1 MEPEVDEGPEMSKGN
16 PILRGIRGGRIKIRS
31 TLSDRFQVI
40 MRMNNGLNPRRL
52 HVGLLILLGL
62 ASCATHPDYATQFR
76 FPIEWGSISEGQQA
90 FVDLECHQCHT
101 VNGVDL
107 MPYEAV
113 SPVMLEL
120 GGTIVYAK
128 TYADLVTSIINP
140 SHIVSDEYLNSLPR
154 DARGG
159 SMSIMPFKSQM
170 TVEQL
175 IDLVIFLNSRYV
187 LMEGYSEIY
196 YH

>member
-1 MEPEVDEGPEMSKGN
+1 MMRPSSGS
-16 PILRGIRGGRIKIRS
+16 IL
-31 TLSDRFQVI
+31 F
-40 MRMNNGLNPRRL
+40 RL
-52 HVGLLILLGL
+52 HLGSLILLAL

-90 FVDLECHQCHT
+90 FVDLGCHQCHT
-101 VNGVDL
+101 VNGVEL
-107 MPYEAV
+107 APFEGG
-113 SPVMLEL
+113 SPVTLEL

-140 SHIVSDEYLNSLPR
+140 SHVESDAYLDTLPR
-154 DARGG
+154 EAREG
-159 SMSIMPFKSQM
+159 SMSIMPFKNQM

>member
-1 MEPEVDEGPEMSKGN
+1 M
-16 PILRGIRGGRIKIRS
+16 IKKN
-31 TLSDRFQVI
+31 FK
-40 MRMNNGLNPRRL
+40 LNPVRL
-52 HVGLLILLGL
+52 YVASLILLAL

-76 FPIEWGSISEGQQA
+76 FPIEWGSIPEGQQA

-101 VNGVDL
+101 VNGVNL
-107 MPYEAV
+107 IPYPGV
-113 SPVMLEL
+113 SPVTLEL

-140 SHIVSDEYLNSLPR
+140 SHVVTDEYLASLPR

-159 SMSIMPFKSQM
+159 SMSIMPFKNQM

>member
-1 MEPEVDEGPEMSKGN
+1 M
-16 PILRGIRGGRIKIRS
+16 LGINIGQGLVKIKLVS
-31 TLSDRFQVI
+31 
-40 MRMNNGLNPRRL
+40 
-52 HVGLLILLGL
+52 LILLVL

-101 VNGVDL
+101 VNGVEL
-107 MPYEAV
+107 PPYEGG
-113 SPVMLEL
+113 SPVTLEL

-140 SHIVSDEYLNSLPR
+140 SHVISDAYLETLPQ

-159 SMSIMPFKSQM
+159 SMSIMPFKNQM

-175 IDLVIFLNSRYV
+175 IDLVMFLNSRYV
-187 LMEGYSEIY
+187 LMEGYSEVY

>member
-1 MEPEVDEGPEMSKGN
+1 
-16 PILRGIRGGRIKIRS
+16 
-31 TLSDRFQVI
+31 
-40 MRMNNGLNPRRL
+40 MNAMLNLVRL
-52 HVGLLILLGL
+52 HLGSLILVVL

-76 FPIEWGSISEGQQA
+76 FPIEWGSIAEGQA
-90 FVDLECHQCHT
+90 TFVTLQCHQCHT

-107 MPYEAV
+107 PPYDGE

-120 GGTIVYAK
+120 GGTIKYAK

-140 SHIVSDEYLNSLPR
+140 NHVVSDQYLSMLPR
-154 DARGG
+154 DARRGATT
-159 SMSIMPFKSQM
+159 IMPFKDQM
-170 TVEQL
+170 TVAQL
-175 IDLVIFLNSRYV
+175 IDLVMFLNSRYV

>member
-1 MEPEVDEGPEMSKGN
+1 MKKQFM
-16 PILRGIRGGRIKIRS
+16 
-31 TLSDRFQVI
+31 
-40 MRMNNGLNPRRL
+40 GLNLLRL
-52 HVGLLILLGL
+52 FAGLLILLVL
-62 ASCATHPDYATQFR
+62 TSCATHPDYATQFR

-90 FVDLECHQCHT
+90 FVDLECNQCHT
-101 VNGVDL
+101 VNGVEL
-107 MPYEAV
+107 PPYEGV

-140 SHIVSDEYLNSLPR
+140 SHVVSDAYLETLPR

-159 SMSIMPFKSQM
+159 SMSIMPFKNQM

-175 IDLVIFLNSRYV
+175 IDLVMFLNSRYV

>member
-1 MEPEVDEGPEMSKGN
+1 MMRLNSG
-16 PILRGIRGGRIKIRS
+16 
-31 TLSDRFQVI
+31 LSPV
-40 MRMNNGLNPRRL
+40 RL
-52 HVGLLILLGL
+52 QLGSLILLAL
-62 ASCATHPDYATQFR
+62 SSCATHPDYATQFR

-90 FVDLECHQCHT
+90 FVDLGCHQCHT
-101 VNGVDL
+101 VNGVEM
-107 MPYEAV
+107 MPYEGV
-113 SPVMLEL
+113 SPVTLEL
-120 GGTIVYAK
+120 GGTVVYAK

-140 SHIVSDEYLNSLPR
+140 SHVVSDDYLNTLPQ

-159 SMSIMPFKSQM
+159 SMSIMPFKNQM
-170 TVEQL
+170 SVEQL